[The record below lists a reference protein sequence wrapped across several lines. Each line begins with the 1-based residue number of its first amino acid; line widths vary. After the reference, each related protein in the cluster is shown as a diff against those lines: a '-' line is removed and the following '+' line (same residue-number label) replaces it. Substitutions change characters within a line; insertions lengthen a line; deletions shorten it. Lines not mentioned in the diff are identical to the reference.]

1 MSVGPIKRLSLSLAI
16 TNLARIIK
24 INQTEKVI
32 WENGDNIMCENAMN
46 LALLCDP
53 NSTINPITYCMD
65 QEGYDALKAAVSGLV
80 DKRTIHTTVDIQE
93 ITGFSASN
101 SPIAQRRTMEE
112 FMQKDC
118 AGNYE
123 PTEQNFKTNYDHD
136 QIRVIHQPDSE
147 KLMMYGWNPKL
158 YLLNN
163 GGSHH
168 LACLRHIAAEL
179 GKSVP
184 ITTFMVLEAL
194 NQEAVNSFNQNYS
207 LYLFAPSIHYSLL
220 SDFVE
225 AHKLPSLICSLTT
238 TSGQKGLLFLDK
250 SQWCPSEYAE
260 NTLNAVLTNFGNELN
275 TLLLAQEAS
284 QQFNEYWSRHG

>member
-93 ITGFSASN
+93 ITGLAASR
-101 SPIAQRRTMEE
+101 SDIAERRTMDE
-112 FMQKDC
+112 FLQTDC
-118 AGNYE
+118 AGFYD
-123 PTEQNFKTNYDHD
+123 PTEQNFQANYEHHE
-136 QIRVIHQPDSE
+136 IRVIHEPNSE
-147 KLMMYGWNPKL
+147 SLIMYWWNPKL
-158 YLLNN
+158 YLCND

-168 LACLRHIAAEL
+168 FVCLRHIAAKL
-179 GKSVP
+179 GKNVQ
-184 ITTFMVLEAL
+184 ITTNMVLEAL
-194 NQEAVNSFNQNYS
+194 NKGAVNTFIQNYS

-220 SDFVE
+220 SEFVKTY
-225 AHKLPSLICSLTT
+225 KLPSLMCSIST
-238 TSGQKGLLFLDK
+238 TSGQKGLLILDK
-250 SQWCPSEYAE
+250 EKWCPSEHAE
-260 NTLNAVLTNFGNELN
+260 NALNAVLTNFGNELKR
-275 TLLLAQEAS
+275 LLLVQEALP
-284 QQFNEYWSRHG
+284 QFNEYWSRHE